1 MSMRARNGKPKKVTM
16 KDVALMADVSIM
28 TVSRVLNNNKV
39 SEDAYRRVMEAVKVL
54 NYRLNISARSLS
66 GSQSYLIGFFYDSTL
81 SSYISQYL
89 LGVLQR
95 SNELGYHLVLESC
108 DYAAVN
114 LGEIITR
121 LTGRYMLDGI
131 ILPPPLSE
139 YFPLLDALDEAG
151 LRYVRVG
158 PGLDLERS
166 PYVAINDYQA
176 SFEMTEHLISTG
188 HKQIGFIKGDCR
200 QGVAAIRF
208 NGFCDALKK
217 HEITLND
224 KLVAEGDFEFSGG
237 MVACEQILNSGEPVT
252 AIFASN
258 DDMASAVIFTLQK
271 YGLRVPED
279 VAVAGFDDTAIAR
292 SVWPPLTTIKQPIDE
307 MSAHSVDLLM
317 EAIKSEQLFDMRLD
331 KHDVLPHQLIVRGST
346 LKS

>member
-1 MSMRARNGKPKKVTM
+1 M
-16 KDVALMADVSIM
+16 KEVATMADVSIM

-39 SEDAYRRVMEAVKVL
+39 SEDAYRRVMDAVKTL
-54 NYRLNISARSLS
+54 NYRLNVSARSLS
-66 GSQSYLIGFFYDSTL
+66 GSQSYLIGFFYDSSL
-81 SSYISQYL
+81 GSYISQYL
-89 LGVLQR
+89 LGVLRR

-108 DYAAVN
+108 DYAADN
-114 LGEIITR
+114 LDDIITR

-139 YFPLLDALDEAG
+139 YLPLLDALDEAG

-166 PYVAINDYQA
+166 PYVTIDDYQA
-176 SFEMTEHLISTG
+176 SFEMTEHLISAG
-188 HKQIGFIKGDCR
+188 HKHIGFIKGDAR

-208 NGFCDALKK
+208 KGFCDALEK
-217 HEITLND
+217 HKITLNE

-237 MVACEQILNSGEPVT
+237 MLACEQILNTGDTVT

-271 YGLRVPED
+271 FGLRVPED
-279 VAVAGFDDTAIAR
+279 VAVAGFDDTSIAR

-307 MSAHSVDLLM
+307 MSVHSVDLLM
-317 EAIKSEQLFDMRLD
+317 ETIKADQLFDMRLD
-331 KHDVLPHQLIVRGST
+331 KHELLPHKLIVRGST